1 MFMFI
6 YVIGNNENR
15 QKIGFTN
22 NPLRRLKTLQ
32 TGNPDKLYLHH
43 FVEIPDEKKRIFER
57 KIHSEISYKRITGE
71 WFNISAEDAKLALDH
86 AVIRWLDDPLLY

>member
-1 MFMFI
+1 MYI
-6 YVIGNNENR
+6 YVIGNKENR
-15 QKIGFTN
+15 QKIGFAKD
-22 NPLRRLKTLQ
+22 PYRRLKTLQ

-43 FVEIPDEKKRIFER
+43 YVEIPDEKTRIMES

-71 WFNISAEDAKLALDH
+71 WFDISAEDAKLVLDH